1 MKRLS
6 LLSLLLLPGL
16 AAGAA
21 DEGKLAFEKACARC
35 HTVTPQGQS
44 KGKGKRAQAA
54 KPLPTEKRGRGT
66 DLGPLIPKRTPEQL
80 RTWIAAPN
88 QVKPKTTCDTRLL
101 PATDRDLLLS
111 YLAHSLHPPPPSREE
126 LLRQQLKQDLAAR
139 RAQQL
144 RKANDPS
151 RRSQGKK

>member
-16 AAGAA
+16 AAGAT
-21 DEGKLAFEKACARC
+21 DEGKLAFDKACASC
-35 HTVTPQGQS
+35 HTISLQSQGS
-44 KGKGKRAQAA
+44 GKTATAA
-54 KPLPTEKRGRGT
+54 KPAPAKQRGRGI

-80 RTWIAAPN
+80 RTWIASPT
-88 QVKPKTTCDTRLL
+88 QVKPKTSCDTRLVRVD
-101 PATDRDLLLS
+101 DRDLLLN
-111 YLAHSLHPPPPSREE
+111 YLAVSIHPPPPSREE
-126 LLRQQLKQDLAAR
+126 LLRQQFQQDLATR
-139 RAQQL
+139 QAQQQ